1 MAKKGK
7 GKVVDFGQPKAQ
19 QQPQLKL
26 DPRKLETVKLS

>member
-7 GKVVDFGQPKAQ
+7 GKVVNFGKPNSQQ

-26 DPRKLETVKLS
+26 DPRK